1 MGLSASD
8 LRTFIWTTPLSIG
21 NNFVVR
27 CGWVSKSS
35 LLNWLVDIPTEK
47 LAMTTITIEEAG
59 KHAGQ
64 EVTIRGWLYNQRESG
79 KLLFPIFRDGTSII
93 QGVCSLKESPDA
105 FAELRGLTQES
116 SVIVTGTI
124 RAEQRAP
131 GGYEMGVTKVHVL
144 QKVPEDTPFPI
155 QLKEHGVDFLLDQRH
170 LWIRTPRQAA
180 ILRIRAEAV
189 RAARDYMDSQGYTLT
204 DAPMFTPA
212 ACEGTSTLFEVNY
225 IDDQKAYL
233 TQSGQLYIEATAMAL
248 GKVYTFGPTFR
259 AEKSKTRR
267 HLTEFWMLEPEA
279 AYAELPDMMDL
290 GEALVSAVVQSVVKN
305 KSRELEVLKR
315 DIKKL
320 ENIKPPFPRITYE
333 EAIAVLQKNGNPA
346 KFGDDFG
353 GDEET
358 IISSS
363 FDRPVMVHHYPA
375 AIKAFYMQPDAERPD
390 LALSFDMLAP
400 EGYGEIIG
408 GSQRIHDYDLLVKRL
423 KENNLP
429 VDSFQWYLD
438 LRRYGSVPHAGFGLG
453 LERTVAWICGTEHIR
468 EVIPFPR
475 MIYRVYP

>member
-1 MGLSASD
+1 
-8 LRTFIWTTPLSIG
+8 
-21 NNFVVR
+21 
-27 CGWVSKSS
+27 
-35 LLNWLVDIPTEK
+35 
-47 LAMTTITIEEAG
+47 MTIITIEQAG
-59 KHAGQ
+59 KYDGQ
-64 EVTIRGWLYNQRESG
+64 EITIRGWLYNLRESG
-79 KLLFPIFRDGTSII
+79 KLLFPIFRDGTGII
-93 QGVCSLKESPDA
+93 QGVCALKENPEAFESLK
-105 FAELRGLTQES
+105 GLTQES
-116 SVIVTGTI
+116 SVIVTGKI

-131 GGYEMGVTKVHVL
+131 GGFEMGVTKIQIV
-144 QKVPEDTPFPI
+144 QKVSESTPYPI
-155 QLKEHGVDFLLDQRH
+155 QLKEHGVDFLLDHRH
-170 LWIRTPRQAA
+170 LWIRTPRQSA

-189 RAARDYMDSQGYTLT
+189 RAAREYMDAQDYTLT
-204 DAPMFTPA
+204 DAPIFTPA
-212 ACEGTSTLFEVNY
+212 ACEGTSSLFEVQY

-279 AYAELPDMMDL
+279 AYAELGDMMAL
-290 GEALVSAVVQSVVKN
+290 GERLVSSVVQSVVKN
-305 KSRELEVLKR
+305 RSRELELLKR
-315 DIKKL
+315 DVKKL
-320 ENIKPPFPRITYE
+320 ENVKTPFPRISYE
-333 EAIAVLQKNGNPA
+333 EAVAVLNKHGNPA

-358 IISSS
+358 IISNE
-363 FDRPVMVHHYPA
+363 FDRPVMVHRYPS

-390 LALSFDMLAP
+390 LALAFDMLAP

-408 GSQRIHDYDLLVKRL
+408 GSQRIHDYDLLVRRL
-423 KENNLP
+423 HEHNLP
-429 VDSFQWYLD
+429 EEPFQWYLD